1 MNSSNDNDVKRSG
14 HRIHVPKLS
23 KFLVI
28 VVIGCFMISFINVSI
43 VRMKPERQN
52 PFDMLWNS
60 ISFAADR
67 NGIGHYVPSPME
79 RYLIDTANVSFT
91 GNTNTTM
98 SSGCLLWNDISSNN
112 ALHETTQTY
121 LKELEVFADL
131 NSKVSVNFKD
141 IRDEIFSSDG
151 NVIRNQAEVCRSLR
165 VSHDGLPGIF
175 KSGELSKM
183 STGEYVEPLYP
194 PLRHP
199 KFCTEGNKYTLNLSF
214 IVHDF
219 EYMCQQLKPRSR
231 TILLDMGAS
240 LDFHAGDTMPA
251 VYLMK
256 EYKRFGFKFDHI
268 YAFEITQAEP
278 KHVFEKVPDEFF
290 PAYHWINVGV
300 SPDSTSKLNP
310 LVSILKT
317 FNEDDLIVVKLD
329 VDTCSVELPLVN
341 QILKDKSLS
350 NLIDQFYFEYHIYM
364 KEIYPS
370 FKRGLGRD
378 ERSGGCKKS
387 SVKDSLDLF
396 HNLRKNGVTSHFWV

>member
-14 HRIHVPKLS
+14 HRLHVSKLS
-23 KFLVI
+23 KALVI
-28 VVIGCFMISFINVSI
+28 LVIGCFMISLFINVSI
-43 VRMKPERQN
+43 VRVKPQKQN
-52 PFDMLWNS
+52 HIDPNPNSIVRVKPQKQNHIDMLWNS
-60 ISFAADR
+60 TSFAADR
-67 NGIGHYVPSPME
+67 NETGHYVPSPME
-79 RYLIDTANVSFT
+79 RYIMDTANVSYT
-91 GNTNTTM
+91 GNTRETM
-98 SSGCLLWNDISSNN
+98 SSGCLLWSDTSSNN
-112 ALHETTQTY
+112 ALYEKTQTY

-131 NSKVSVNFKD
+131 HSKVSVNFKD

-199 KFCTEGNKYTLNLSF
+199 KFCERGKHLFDLSF

-256 EYKRFGFKFDHI
+256 EYQRFGFKFDHI

-278 KHVFEKVPDEFF
+278 KHVFEKLPDEFF
-290 PAYHWINVGV
+290 PAYN
-300 SPDSTSKLNP
+300 
-310 LVSILKT
+310 SI
-317 FNEDDLIVVKLD
+317 FGFD
-329 VDTCSVELPLVN
+329 
-341 QILKDKSLS
+341 
-350 NLIDQFYFEYHIYM
+350 
-364 KEIYPS
+364 
-370 FKRGLGRD
+370 
-378 ERSGGCKKS
+378 
-387 SVKDSLDLF
+387 
-396 HNLRKNGVTSHFWV
+396 